1 MTKTSVPATEAGV
14 KTLDQL
20 AAQDRATI
28 AAWQMADQPA
38 PPPADV
44 LAAFDREEARAD
56 RYAARLATDPALRA
70 EVRER
75 GRRLDGVARE
85 ARKRRTVRVGRRAP
99 KGVA

>member
-1 MTKTSVPATEAGV
+1 MTTSTIVPATEAEV

-38 PPPADV
+38 IPPPAEV
-44 LAAFDREEARAD
+44 LAAFEREEARAD
-56 RYAARLATDPALRA
+56 RYAERLATDPALRA

-75 GRRLDGVARE
+75 GRRLHQAVAE
-85 ARKRRTVRVGRRAP
+85 LRRGRRAP

>member
-1 MTKTSVPATEAGV
+1 MTKTSVPATEAEV

-70 EVRER
+70 EVEER
-75 GRRLDGVARE
+75 GRRLHQAVAE
-85 ARKRRTVRVGRRAP
+85 LRRGRRAP